1 MITEINATQFQQN
14 SFEILNQVQNARHQF
29 LIKHNGKPMAAL
41 VDPVLLARIQR
52 MQERFDDA
60 CQQIAQAFADI
71 PEEQGM
77 EEIDR
82 AVRELRKS
90 GGN

>member
-1 MITEINATQFQQN
+1 MITEINAVQFQQN
-14 SFEILNQVQNARHQF
+14 LFEILNQVQNARHQF

-41 VDPVLLARIQR
+41 VVPELLTRIQR

-60 CQQIAQAFADI
+60 CQQIAQAFADV

-77 EEIDR
+77 EEINR
-82 AVRELRKS
+82 AIHELRNEQRK
-90 GGN
+90 